1 SGMGAFYI
9 LPIFLV
15 SIVGYII
22 SVLAARAPGHRVI
35 SAPYMCGEHYPE
47 PSEPKFRGHLNA
59 WKDYVAANIYMSEYL
74 GEEKISYWINI
85 VSLIIL
91 IVLFG
96 EVLR

>member
-1 SGMGAFYI
+1 
-9 LPIFLV
+9 
-15 SIVGYII
+15 
-22 SVLAARAPGHRVI
+22 
-35 SAPYMCGEHYPE
+35 
-47 PSEPKFRGHLNA
+47 
-59 WKDYVAANIYMSEYL
+59 VAANIYMSEYL